1 MKSKMLICIICLE
14 SALALFF
21 AIGTVR
27 AYAHILPVYPVPR
40 PCVDYTAGLI
50 ANITVWTNTSNT
62 STKNPIGSG
71 TNLFTTCAP
80 LLILPTVSEK
90 STTKGWATWYSTN
103 SVVADY
109 KMSGQSLPTN
119 GVFPMANGE
128 PLDDNAMTCAL
139 WIVGKH
145 GRPLRPD
152 GRLVTIRNVENGA
165 TVKVAWADN
174 GPGSVP
180 RSRGVVVDL
189 TPAAM
194 RALAGEDGI
203 KAGRVAV
210 IVEML

>member
-1 MKSKMLICIICLE
+1 
-14 SALALFF
+14 
-21 AIGTVR
+21 
-27 AYAHILPVYPVPR
+27 
-40 PCVDYTAGLI
+40 
-50 ANITVWTNTSNT
+50 
-62 STKNPIGSG
+62 
-71 TNLFTTCAP
+71 
-80 LLILPTVSEK
+80 
-90 STTKGWATWYSTN
+90 
-103 SVVADY
+103 
-109 KMSGQSLPTN
+109 
-119 GVFPMANGE
+119 MANGK
-128 PLDDNAMTCAL
+128 PLDDTKLTAAL

-210 IVEML
+210 TIERMTL